1 LSRALGAAVP
11 APVRDLLADE
21 PERRIGVTVLV
32 LTVGAESSPHLAMV
46 SVGELALIAERR
58 LALALWP
65 ASTCAANLDRERRAT
80 LAVVLAG
87 HAYSLRCRVVAGHEL
102 GDGPDAPL
110 RGFELEVTSV
120 LDDVAPYA
128 DLVSGVTFR
137 LHDEAAT
144 VGRWRRTRFA
154 LRESFAAAER

>member
-11 APVRDLLADE
+11 AAVRDLLADE

-32 LTVGAESSPHLAMV
+32 LTVLNDFSPHVAMV
-46 SVGELALIAERR
+46 SVGELALVAEGR

-80 LAVVLAG
+80 LAVVLDG
-87 HAYSLRCRVVAGHEL
+87 HAYSLRCRVVADREL
-102 GDGPDAPL
+102 GTDPPL
-110 RGFELEVTSV
+110 RAFALEVTSV

-137 LHDEAAT
+137 LHDERAT
-144 VGRWRRTRFA
+144 VDRWRRTRA
-154 LRESFAAAER
+154 AMKESFGAAGP